1 MFIDN
6 YYITE
11 GERETE
17 QERGRGRRGR
27 GRGRRRNI
35 FYLES
40 KTQCVYN
47 QGGEKKEHRVPIM
60 MDCVQTTN

>member
-1 MFIDN
+1 MIVIFIDN

-27 GRGRRRNI
+27 GRGRGRRRNI
-35 FYLES
+35 LYLES
-40 KTQCVYN
+40 KTQCVTK
-47 QGGEKKEHRVPIM
+47 GEKKRNTEYRL
-60 MDCVQTTN
+60 